1 MSSSH
6 RTGGSRKFYASHQIE
21 TVGVIRRSDGR
32 KGELDISHNVGDSAG
47 DRERKVQRK
56 IREGKVRYDK

>member
-6 RTGGSRKFYASHQIE
+6 RTGGSRKFYGLHQVE
-21 TVGVIRRSDGR
+21 TVGVTRRSDGR
-32 KGELDISHNVGDSAG
+32 KGEVDIAHNVGDSAK

-56 IREGKVRYDK
+56 IRERKVRYDR